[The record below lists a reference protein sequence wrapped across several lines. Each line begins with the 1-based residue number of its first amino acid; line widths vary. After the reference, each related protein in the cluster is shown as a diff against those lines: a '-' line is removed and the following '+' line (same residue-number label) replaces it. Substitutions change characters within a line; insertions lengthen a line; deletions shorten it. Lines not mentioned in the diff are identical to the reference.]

1 MSQLNR
7 LSWDS
12 DFFALE
18 IAEYLH
24 NGLDTLSNDQ
34 NNAFDLI
41 VLKTEEEQS
50 IAIEGFY
57 PNFSESK
64 ITYSKPIDITNI
76 KDVDSTVFDHDINP
90 ISESELFDLAFESGK
105 YSRFKL
111 DPNFSKGQFERLYK
125 AWIIN
130 SLNKKMATKTFY
142 TRHNDKITGFVT
154 LKKNEPSAQ
163 IGLIGVRNEFQGQ
176 KIGTRLMNAV
186 ISYCANHNVE
196 QLYVATQKSNSQ
208 ACIFYEKNGFNVH
221 DVLYIS
227 HFWKVN

>member
-1 MSQLNR
+1 MNR

-24 NGLDTLSNDQ
+24 NGLDTLPNDQ

-41 VLKTEEEQS
+41 VLKTEDEQP
-50 IAIEGFY
+50 ITIEGFY

-64 ITYSKPIDITNI
+64 ITYSKSIDITNI
-76 KDVDSTVFDHDINP
+76 KGVDSTVFDHDIHP
-90 ISESELFDLAFESGK
+90 ISENELFDLAFESGK

-111 DPNFSKGQFERLYK
+111 DSNFSKDQFESLYK

-142 TRHNDKITGFVT
+142 TKYNDTITGFVT

-186 ISYCANHNVE
+186 ISYCAEHNVK

-208 ACIFYEKNGFNVH
+208 ACVFYEKNGFNVH
-221 DVLYIS
+221 DVLHIS